1 MFILFSSYNSAY
13 LRSYDFSDPRIA
25 RAESEFIMNRNV
37 KVERR
42 TKYVLFLGAN
52 NCYLRQNKTLLD
64 GASIIC
70 H

>member
-1 MFILFSSYNSAY
+1 MFILFSSYNNAY
-13 LRSYDFSDPRIA
+13 LRSCDFSDPQVA

-42 TKYVLFLGAN
+42 KYVLFLGAN